1 MKMNFFVVLLR
12 NLCYSKNHRILGCSR
27 GIPHTFS
34 LRQMGD
40 LIMYRDGKI
49 YLAKT
54 EEKELY
60 LLPGMANRHGL
71 IAGATGTGKTVTMK
85 VMAESF
91 SEMGVPVFL
100 ADVKGDLS
108 GMCMPGVDSPNMR
121 ERIARFG
128 LEEDFTYQAFPTRF
142 WDIFGET
149 GHPVRVTVSSMG
161 PTLFARLL
169 GLTEIQTGVLNIVFR
184 VADDHG
190 LLLLDLKDLRAML
203 QFVGDNRAE
212 FTTMYGNVSAASV
225 GAIQRALLAFEEEG
239 GEQFFGEPELDI
251 RDWMRT
257 GREGRGYINILSSKR
272 LIQSPTVY
280 ATFLL
285 WMMTDLYEKLPEVG
299 DLDKPRMIF
308 FFDEAHLLFSDC
320 PKALVQKITQIVK
333 LIRSKGVGIYF
344 VTQSPSDIPN
354 EVLAQL
360 SNRVQHALRA
370 YTPAEQK
377 SITAAAKGF
386 RVNPAFDTKTALTEL
401 GVGEA
406 LVSFL
411 DEDGIPNI
419 VERAFILPPQSL
431 MGIADESAV
440 NTYIL
445 SDEFEVKYRESYDR
459 ESAYEIITK
468 ANEELEA
475 QRIREAE
482 EAEAEKQRLKEE
494 AEAEKQRLKEEAAAA
509 KQKLKEEA
517 AALKAA
523 EKEALAAEKEA
534 QREAEKKRKAVEKAA
549 AAATSSV
556 MRSVSTNIVNSVL
569 GGKTTSAK
577 TIAKRAATNA
587 LSSVMRNGSSSIIRG
602 LFGNIK

>member
-1 MKMNFFVVLLR
+1 
-12 NLCYSKNHRILGCSR
+12 
-27 GIPHTFS
+27 
-34 LRQMGD
+34 
-40 LIMYRDGKI
+40 MYRDGKI

-54 EEKELY
+54 EDKELY

-108 GMCMPGVDSPNMR
+108 GMCMPGVDSENMR
-121 ERIARFG
+121 ERITRFG
-128 LEEDFTYQAFPTRF
+128 LEEDFEYRAFPTRF

-308 FFDEAHLLFSDC
+308 FFDEAHLLFSNAN
-320 PKALVQKITQIVK
+320 KALVQKIVQVVK
-333 LIRSKGVGIYF
+333 LIRSKGVGVYF
-344 VTQSPSDIPN
+344 ISQSPSDIPN
-354 EVLAQL
+354 DVLAQL

-419 VERAFILPPQSL
+419 VERAKILPPQSM
-431 MGIADESAV
+431 MGIAEESAV
-440 NTYIL
+440 QSVIR
-445 SDEFEVKYRESYDR
+445 SDEFEPKYRETEDR
-459 ESAYEIITK
+459 ESAYEVLVAAT
-468 ANEELEA
+468 AELEE
-475 QRIREAE
+475 QRRREAE
-482 EAEAEKQRLKEE
+482 EAAAEKQRQKEE
-494 AEAEKQRLKEEAAAA
+494 AEAEKQRQREEAAAEKA
-509 KQKLKEEA
+509 AAREAAQAEKQRQREEA
-517 AALKAA
+517 A
-523 EKEALAAEKEA
+523 A
-534 QREAEKKRKAVEKAA
+534 QREAEREAAAKKKVAQKAV
-549 AAATSSV
+549 TSASSTV
-556 MRSVSTNIVNSVL
+556 VTAVSHNLVNSVV
-569 GGKTTSAK
+569 GGKKTSAG

-587 LSSVMRNGSSSIIRG
+587 LSSVLRSGTSSIIRG
-602 LFGNIK
+602 LFGNKK

>member
-1 MKMNFFVVLLR
+1 
-12 NLCYSKNHRILGCSR
+12 
-27 GIPHTFS
+27 
-34 LRQMGD
+34 
-40 LIMYRDGKI
+40 MYRDGKI

-54 EEKELY
+54 DEKELY

-108 GMCMPGVDSPNMR
+108 GMCMPGVDSPNMQ
-121 ERIARFG
+121 ERITRFG
-128 LEEDFTYQAFPTRF
+128 LEEDFEYRAYPTRF

-190 LLLLDLKDLRAML
+190 LLLLDLKDRRAML

-308 FFDEAHLLFSDC
+308 FFDEAHLLFTDC

-377 SITAAAKGF
+377 SVTAAAKGF

-411 DEDGIPNI
+411 DDDGIPNI

-431 MGIADESAV
+431 MGIADENAV

-482 EAEAEKQRLKEE
+482 EAEAER
-494 AEAEKQRLKEEAAAA
+494 QRLKEEAAAA

-523 EKEALAAEKEA
+523 EKEAIAAEKA
-534 QREAEKKRKAVEKAA
+534 ALKEAEKKRQAVQKAA
-549 AAATSSV
+549 TAATSTV

-569 GGKTTSAK
+569 GGKKTSAK